1 MVKTSLWETENKET
15 VLHITN
21 TFFLYTGSGVV
32 SAVLSGAYDSSV
44 SSLFCV
50 VWQMHLFSIQV
61 CISKKKSALP
71 AETSALHLG
80 FETVLFI
87 VGLSLYI
94 SLSVFNPSQS
104 SPGHPI
110 MGRGIWDNLSEPLLD
125 FLPWVF
131 TSHTVFQG
139 LSNRFLPGHIW
150 RLNPLLQRMETEHNN
165 CSPLLAFGTYCLLH
179 PRGRDCLCVCCRLQ
193 HALFTGR
200 FGFENNTSLEGVSIH
215 LLFWKANILLKC
227 VSTCQCKLKH

>member
-1 MVKTSLWETENKET
+1 
-15 VLHITN
+15 
-21 TFFLYTGSGVV
+21 
-32 SAVLSGAYDSSV
+32 
-44 SSLFCV
+44 
-50 VWQMHLFSIQV
+50 MHLFSIRV
-61 CISKKKSALP
+61 CISKKKICT
-71 AETSALHLG
+71 TSWDICSSFG
-80 FETVLFI
+80 FWNCFVYCWP
-87 VGLSLYI
+87 LSLSI
-94 SLSVFNPSQS
+94 SLSVFNSPQS

-150 RLNPLLQRMETEHNN
+150 GLNPLLQRMETEHNN

-179 PRGRDCLCVCCRLQ
+179 PRGQDCLCVCCRLQ
-193 HALFTGR
+193 YALFSGR

-215 LLFWKANILLKC
+215 LLFWKANIHLTC
-227 VSTCQCKLKH
+227 VSTC